1 MKKDIPFPKVE
12 DIALAVVKE
21 KDDITDVWNVY
32 LINMKPTDIK
42 GVLVA
47 SKGYGEK
54 DGEKIKTSTL
64 RHFFDQIPP
73 ASFVKVE
80 QIMDNLLGIS
90 NEFWVSFYLGTT
102 IFDKKYVFLAESI
115 QEANLTNVPILNKQG
130 VIIK

>member
-73 ASFVKVE
+73 TSFVKIE